1 MKQSILNMTDWYR
14 YTEAMTNKLSRKFKP
29 FDIDVQVIKDTISR
43 NQQRY
48 IYGVI
53 YPRLKNALLEAGYED
68 LKNIT
73 DDQFDYFMR
82 GMFYFDI
89 VHTSKG
95 EHKLPRRLNFEKGKK
110 DEVSGYIEDLLQFA
124 SRLGCYIPGNYDIL
138 I

>member
-53 YPRLKNALLEAGYED
+53 YPRLKKAKKTRLAATLRTYFNLLHAWDATSPG
-68 LKNIT
+68 IT
-73 DDQFDYFMR
+73 IF
-82 GMFYFDI
+82 
-89 VHTSKG
+89 
-95 EHKLPRRLNFEKGKK
+95 
-110 DEVSGYIEDLLQFA
+110 
-124 SRLGCYIPGNYDIL
+124 
-138 I
+138 